1 MFLNRPSPMKRTL
14 RNILTLVLFNLVATP
29 MFAADDSVSNV
40 IVFSSLAFVIVL
52 LIFLA
57 LIMGDQSIRI
67 SRSTLAK
74 DEQDLPPSFIPS
86 KKEIFGIND
95 DPIAGD
101 AKVHVLDR
109 GHEIKL
115 DGRADV
121 TLQHPEIKL
130 VSVRP
135 TDYVGMQ
142 PIPKMLVAE
151 GDSVKI
157 GQKLFHDRKR
167 DSFFFTSP
175 VAGKVKE
182 IRRGAKRA
190 ITDVIIEVSK
200 RNSYVDF
207 GSGNPKSMDREGV
220 VEKLIESGLWVNFIE
235 RPFGIVPNRSTQPDA
250 IYISTFDTAPL
261 APDYNQILAWQG
273 KEGRAHFQKGL
284 DALNVLAPEQVHLGL
299 NAGEQPHAAFTEAKN
314 ATKHWFK
321 GIHPAGNPG
330 VQLHHVRPIG
340 PNDKVWTLRPDDV
353 IMIGRLFET
362 GKLHAKRIVA
372 LTGDCLSDKAYIEV
386 PSGSSIGDLVKDRFD
401 SYMATDDRDAEE
413 KSEIS
418 YRMVSG
424 NVLSGLQIEGEGF
437 LRNADAHVT
446 VLEEGDKHEMFGWL
460 LPSYP
465 RPSINPTIPWS
476 LFSFMTFK
484 ANTNTH
490 GERRAFVVSGQY
502 ESVMPMDLYPQ
513 HLLKSILAE
522 DFESIEGLGIYE
534 VLEEDLALCEFVC
547 TSKQPVQ
554 ETLRQGLNFIMS
566 QR

>member
-1 MFLNRPSPMKRTL
+1 MKLNPRNTL
-14 RNILTLVLFNLVATP
+14 SLVLLNLVATP
-29 MFAADDSVSNV
+29 IFAADDKVSTV
-40 IVFSSLAFVIVL
+40 IIFSSLAFVIVL

-67 SRSTLAK
+67 SRSTLTK
-74 DEQDLPPSFIPS
+74 SQRDTSPSFIPS

-95 DPIAGD
+95 DPIAGSD
-101 AKVHVLDR
+101 KVHVLRR
-109 GHEIKL
+109 GYEIKL
-115 DGRADV
+115 DGKADSIV
-121 TLQHPEIKL
+121 QHPEVQL

-135 TDYVGMQ
+135 TDHIGLQ

-151 GDSVKI
+151 GDTVKI

-207 GSGNPKSMDREGV
+207 GSGDPKAMDRDAV
-220 VEKLIESGLWVNFIE
+220 AEKLIESGLWVNFIE
-235 RPFGIVPNRSTQPDA
+235 RPFGIIPDKDTHPDA
-250 IYISTFDTAPL
+250 IYVSTFDTAPL
-261 APDYNQILAWQG
+261 APDYNQILAWHG
-273 KEGRAHFQKGL
+273 KEGKSLFQKGI
-284 DALNVLAPEQVHLGL
+284 DALNVLAPDQVHLGL
-299 NAGEQPHAAFTEAKN
+299 NAGEQPNAAFTDSN
-314 ATKHWFK
+314 NTIKHWFK
-321 GIHPAGNPG
+321 GVHPAGNPG

-362 GKLHAKRIVA
+362 GKLHAKRIIA
-372 LTGDCLSDKAYIEV
+372 LSGDCLSDKAYMEV
-386 PSGSSIGDLVKDRFD
+386 PCGAALGEIIKERFEAFMVND
-401 SYMATDDRDAEE
+401 ARDEEE
-413 KSEIS
+413 KEATS

-424 NVLSGLQIEGEGF
+424 NVLSGLEISDEGF
-437 LRNADAHVT
+437 IRTSDAHVT

-476 LFSFMTFK
+476 LFSFVTFK

-490 GERRAFVVSGQY
+490 GELRAFVVSGQY
-502 ESVMPMDLYPQ
+502 ESVVPMDLYPQ

-554 ETLRQGLNFIMS
+554 QTLRQGLNFIMS